1 VLADL
6 AVAELAVNRRSV
18 IPGWTGFHSLSYHG
32 GTGMAATESS
42 FADVAEESEL
52 VSQARS
58 GNTRA
63 FSELLERYER
73 KIFRLAQH
81 ITQNREDAEDVLQ
94 ETFLKAYEH
103 LDQFQGNSKFYTW
116 VVRIAVN
123 QALMK
128 LRKRKTDR
136 TVSIDEGIDT
146 GEDIVVREIAA
157 WDENPEQQY
166 SRDEMN
172 MILNTAVESLAPA
185 YRTVFVLRDVE
196 EFSTEETAEALELS
210 IPAVKS
216 RLLRARLQLREKLS
230 KFFKR
235 KKEGAFAYM

>member
-1 VLADL
+1 MVAD
-6 AVAELAVNRRSV
+6 VANSTS
-18 IPGWTGFHSLSYHG
+18 GWTGPKALSYHG
-32 GTGMAATESS
+32 KELMAPVDGSTTEIS
-42 FADVAEESEL
+42 DETEL
-52 VSQARS
+52 IAQARA
-58 GNTRA
+58 GNARA
-63 FSELLERYER
+63 FSTLISKYER

-128 LRKRKTDR
+128 LRKRKTDK

-157 WDENPEQQY
+157 WEDDPERQY
-166 SRDEMN
+166 SRDEIN
-172 MILNTAVESLAPA
+172 DILKEAVDSLAPP
-185 YRTVFVLRDVE
+185 YRTVFMLRDME
-196 EFSTEETAEALELS
+196 ELSTEETAEALDLS

-216 RLLRARLQLREKLS
+216 RLLRARLQLRDKLT

-235 KKEGAFAYM
+235 KGDGAYAYM